1 MERLHEV
8 TRVHPPDTVE
18 KGVEQLLPHAGESG
32 AKLASG
38 PLHPAFA
45 AERSV
50 LVTLRQTNDMLD
62 RFDSPQVGVAR

>member
-1 MERLHEV
+1 LE
-8 TRVHPPDTVE
+8 
-18 KGVEQLLPHAGESG
+18 
-32 AKLASG
+32 

-62 RFDSPQVGVAR
+62 RLDSPQVGVAINAYYAWWDANQYAQIARAAGA